1 MNVSEIVI
9 PSVAKSMEHATIA
22 LGGMDNKRTRPK
34 FVWLWDEEGD
44 LFTISPDEKAAILIH
59 QQHRGLTP
67 GSLADTVFRG
77 SSHNGNV
84 FLLQNLIRDELHIF
98 HSTDGKSAHSFCI
111 FTSGIISADAWCNEE
126 CSQMM
131 IVVLTLAGLEWWIK
145 DFEDDI
151 LELKYRQDFGHEYR
165 INIPQDPSAIVKLN
179 PEGLMNAFILGEN
192 NGDVTLTSYSGI
204 ESNLLLDIKNGGRP
218 KQLRPALMQ
227 IIDETSKQPPL
238 EFAIVYGRFPPNSW
252 EFFVFD
258 PQNNGFKIE
267 STSEKPVY
275 ELYSYLF
282 PKEMSNLRFIAEDEG
297 EVGVKTV
304 DQGTWVPVFKD
315 PIEHPFLLDDSLCGI
330 SKKGEDWILLCA
342 PLGK

>member
-1 MNVSEIVI
+1 MTVSEIVI
-9 PSVAKSMEHATIA
+9 PSSAKSMEHATIA

-34 FVWLWDEEGD
+34 FVWLWDEAGD
-44 LFTISPDEKAAILIH
+44 LFTISPDEKAATLIH

-84 FLLQNLIRDELHIF
+84 FLLQSLIRGKLHIF
-98 HSTDGKSAHSFCI
+98 HSTDGKSVRSFSI

-218 KQLRPALMQ
+218 KQLRPALMP

-258 PQNNGFKIE
+258 PKNNEFKIE
-267 STSEKPVY
+267 STYEKPVY

-297 EVGVKTV
+297 KVGVKTV

-315 PIEHPFLLDDSLCGI
+315 PIEHPFLLDNWLCGI
-330 SKKGEDWILLCA
+330 SKTGEDWILLCA